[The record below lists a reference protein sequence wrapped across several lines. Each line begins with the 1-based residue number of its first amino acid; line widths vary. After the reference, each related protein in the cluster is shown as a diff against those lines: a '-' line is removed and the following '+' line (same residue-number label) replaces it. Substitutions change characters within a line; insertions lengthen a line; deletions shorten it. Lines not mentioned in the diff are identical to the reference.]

1 MIRDLAP
8 TDVFR
13 ASVLDDAVPADA
25 AELARLRELPGIS
38 VSDLRPAMRSEL
50 ARLKAAP
57 DADPADDR
65 WVYYPWRRA
74 LVAIVGATAFRAVR
88 QDRNRNKLT
97 IAEQRQ
103 LRGQAVGVIGQSAGH
118 EIAYVAALEGACG
131 LLRIADFDTVELS
144 NLNRIPGGLF
154 DIGLNKCVVTGRRI
168 AELDPYLPVEIFP
181 AGVDESSMDE
191 FLTGLSVVVEVCD
204 SLDVKLAAREAARRH
219 RIPVLMETNDRG
231 LFDVERF
238 DLEPDRPPFHG
249 LLGETTR
256 ADLRGL
262 SNRDKAPHV
271 MRILDPDQLSA
282 RLAASLTEIDET
294 VTTWPQLGSDV
305 GLGAAIIATAV
316 RRIGLDQALPSGRI
330 RVDLERELDSLGE
343 PDRGDRG
350 FTADAVPLDELDEP
364 HTSIARIL
372 HGIERAPS
380 GGNAQPWVV
389 RVDGSAVHL
398 AVDPARTSGMDI
410 GFRGSA
416 VALGAA
422 LYNARVA
429 AAAQGLLGTHEIV
442 LGGTAPVSAVLH
454 LGARADPELAADY
467 PGMLTRAT
475 NRHLGDGRTMAPEV
489 LDALAVS
496 AAAEGAFVRGVTDR
510 AGLGEVAEL
519 LAESDRVRY
528 LTPRLHAEMFG
539 ELRWPADDLRTGLD
553 LRTMELASDE
563 YAKLAIGGRADVMAY
578 LRNWSGG
585 AALGDY
591 ARQRIS
597 SGSALIAVTCPA
609 GADADLA
616 DYVRGGSAVERVWIA
631 AQKLGLAVQPMSPV
645 FLYVR
650 DDNDLRNVSAGFTDT
665 LASIHKRFSALMGI
679 PGHETVT
686 AVLRLSY
693 APAPTVRSARL
704 PVLGSGN

>member
-1 MIRDLAP
+1 MIRDLA
-8 TDVFR
+8 DSDIFR
-13 ASVLDDAVPADA
+13 PSVLDDAVPADA
-25 AELARLRELPGIS
+25 AELARIREIPGVS
-38 VSDLRPAMRSEL
+38 VIDLRPAMRSEL
-50 ARLKAAP
+50 ARLKGAP

-65 WVYYPWRRA
+65 WVYYPWRSSV
-74 LVAIVGATAFRAVR
+74 VAIVGAAAFRAIR

-97 IAEQRQ
+97 IVEQRE

-118 EIAYVAALEGACG
+118 EIAYVVALEGSCG

-181 AGVDESSMDE
+181 AGVDESSIDE

-204 SLDVKLAAREAARRH
+204 SLDVKLVAREAARRH
-219 RIPVLMETNDRG
+219 RVPVLMETNDRG

-249 LLGETTR
+249 LLGETTES
-256 ADLRGL
+256 DLRGL

-271 MRILDPDQLSA
+271 MRILDPNQLSA

-316 RRIGLDQALPSGRI
+316 RRIGLDHALPSGRI
-330 RVDLERELDSLGE
+330 RIDLERELDELAE
-343 PDRGDRG
+343 PDRGERIS
-350 FTADAVPLDELDEP
+350 TADAPLVESGEP
-364 HTSIARIL
+364 QTPIAHIL
-372 HGIERAPS
+372 HSIERAPS
-380 GGNAQPWVV
+380 GGNAQPWAVH
-389 RVDGSAVHL
+389 VDGSAVHL

-442 LGGTAPVSAVLH
+442 LGDTAPVSAVLR
-454 LGARADPELAADY
+454 LGTRADPELAADY
-467 PGMLTRAT
+467 PGVLARAT
-475 NRHLGDGRTMAPEV
+475 NRHLGDGRPLGPEV

-496 AAAEGAFVRGVTDR
+496 AAAEGAIVRGVADR
-510 AGLGEVAEL
+510 AALGEVAEL

-553 LRTMELASDE
+553 LRTMELAADE
-563 YAKLAIGGRADVMAY
+563 QAKLHIGARADVMAY
-578 LRNWSGG
+578 LRDWSGG

-591 ARQRIS
+591 AYQRIS
-597 SGSALIAVTCPA
+597 SASALIAVTCPV
-609 GADADLA
+609 GIDADLT

-650 DDNDLRNVSAGFTDT
+650 NDHDLRNVSAGFTDT

-704 PVLGSGN
+704 PVLGPGN

>member
-1 MIRDLAP
+1 MIRDLVPA
-8 TDVFR
+8 DIFR
-13 ASVLDDAVPADA
+13 PLVLDDAVPADA
-25 AELARLRELPGIS
+25 AELARIREVPGVS
-38 VSDLRPAMRSEL
+38 VIDLRPAMRSEL

-57 DADPADDR
+57 EADPADDR
-65 WVYYPWRRA
+65 WVYYPWRSS
-74 LVAIVGATAFRAVR
+74 LVAIVGAPAFRAIR
-88 QDRNRNKLT
+88 QDRNRNKVT
-97 IAEQRQ
+97 IVEQRE

-118 EIAYVAALEGACG
+118 EIAYVIALEGTCG

-181 AGVDESSMDE
+181 AGVDESSIDE

-249 LLGETTR
+249 LLGETMES
-256 ADLRGL
+256 DLRGL

-271 MRILDPDQLSA
+271 MRILDPNQLSA

-330 RVDLERELDSLGE
+330 RIDLERELDGLCE
-343 PDRGDRG
+343 PDRGDRI
-350 FTADAVPLDELDEP
+350 FTADAPLVESDEP
-364 HTSIARIL
+364 HTPIARIL
-372 HGIERAPS
+372 HSIERAPS
-380 GGNAQPWVV
+380 GGNAQPWAVH
-389 RVDGSAVHL
+389 VDGSVVHL

-442 LGGTAPVSAVLH
+442 LGGTAPVSALLR

-475 NRHLGDGRTMAPEV
+475 NRHLGDGRPLDPEV
-489 LDALAVS
+489 LDALSIS
-496 AAAEGAFVRGVTDR
+496 AAAEGSIVHGLVDR
-510 AGLGEVAEL
+510 AALGEVAEL

-553 LRTMELASDE
+553 LRTMELAADE
-563 YAKLAIGGRADVMAY
+563 QAKLDIGARADVMAY
-578 LRNWSGG
+578 LRDWSGG
-585 AALGDY
+585 VALGDY
-591 ARQRIS
+591 AYQRIS
-597 SGSALIAVTCPA
+597 SGSALIAITCPA
-609 GADADLA
+609 GIDADLT

-645 FLYVR
+645 FLYAR

-665 LASIHKRFSALMGI
+665 LASINKRFSALMGI

-704 PVLGSGN
+704 PVLGPGN